1 MHMIFISYNALM
13 VVLDLW
19 SCLILQLVH
28 QEEELRREE
37 EAYYQARREAA
48 RSAKALRQKDPSSKL
63 VSSAAHK
70 DPSKWLGEE
79 DSDWE
84 M

>member
-1 MHMIFISYNALM
+1 
-13 VVLDLW
+13 
-19 SCLILQLVH
+19 LVH

-48 RSAKALRQKDPSSKL
+48 RSAKALKHKERLAKLGPSSQKDPNT
-63 VSSAAHK
+63 
-70 DPSKWLGEE
+70 WLGEE